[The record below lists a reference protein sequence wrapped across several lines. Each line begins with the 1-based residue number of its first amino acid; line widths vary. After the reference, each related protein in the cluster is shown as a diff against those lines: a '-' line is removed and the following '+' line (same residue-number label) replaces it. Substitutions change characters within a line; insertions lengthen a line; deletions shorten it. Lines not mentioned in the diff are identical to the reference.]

1 MWHWRQLRNGDNVD
15 KIIVRGEHLKKY
27 YGEGDSLVRALDDVS
42 LEVYEGEFVAI
53 TGASGSGKTTLLHLL
68 GGLDIPTAG
77 KVWLEETDMYAE
89 DEEERTVMRREGIG
103 FVFQSF
109 RLVPALTVYEN
120 IVLPMELDDAEPD
133 REYFDCIIRFLGLD
147 QKLPSYPQQLSGGQ
161 QQRVAIARALL
172 MKPQLLLA
180 DEPTGN
186 LDVAN
191 AGQVMEL
198 LQESSRQF
206 GQTIVMIT
214 HNREIAARADRIIC
228 LEDGKVKKSD

>member
-1 MWHWRQLRNGDNVD
+1 MD
-15 KIIVRGEHLKKY
+15 KVIVRGEHLKKY

-77 KVWLEETDMYAE
+77 KVWLEDTDMYAE

-120 IVLPMELDDAEPD
+120 IVLPIELDDAEPD
-133 REYFDCIIRFLGLD
+133 REYFDRVIHFLGLD
-147 QKLPSYPQQLSGGQ
+147 QKLSAYPQQLSGGQ

-191 AGQVMEL
+191 TGQVMEL

-214 HNREIAARADRIIC
+214 HNKEIAALTDRIIC
-228 LEDGKVKKSD
+228 LEDGRIKRSG

>member
-77 KVWLEETDMYAE
+77 KVWLEDTDMYAE

-133 REYFDCIIRFLGLD
+133 REYFDCIIHFLGLD
-147 QKLPSYPQQLSGGQ
+147 QKLSSYPQQLSGGQ

-191 AGQVMEL
+191 AEQVMEL

-228 LEDGKVKKSD
+228 LEDGKVKKPD